1 VDDTRIYRPQGFI
14 DRLTDTITTPH
25 IDYYIPAHHHHDHH
39 HHRPITHGHHPRPH
53 HHHHHHHH
61 HQSQDCSI
69 ADEDCAADPAQCQLT
84 VYVSW
89 TGTDRNGNY
98 LTSSSRRFSLF
109 SSYSVNSYFNG
120 LGKAIRGAQTS
131 QFDEWR

>member
-1 VDDTRIYRPQGFI
+1 MTKHAFHVRPQ
-14 DRLTDTITTPH
+14 
-25 IDYYIPAHHHHDHH
+25 
-39 HHRPITHGHHPRPH
+39 
-53 HHHHHHHH
+53 
-61 HQSQDCSI
+61 DCYI
-69 ADEDCAADPAQCQLT
+69 ADEDCAADPTQCQLT

-120 LGKAIRGAQTS
+120 LGKAIRGVQTS
-131 QFDEWR
+131 EFDEGR